1 MLSICI
7 ACNGSTDVLLRMKG
21 IPGYEKAS
29 GLV

>member
-21 IPGYEKAS
+21 IPGYKR
-29 GLV
+29 LVV